1 MPTRFETL
9 EAPIICAVYCS
20 SIVSDSMAALPV
32 LDHHKPKSMHP
43 RNANSVRKPAESALN
58 LSLFSSTP
66 LPPPPPPSV
75 KSNSWETSGPDHQE
89 GDKDNGSSTVTRRRR
104 SCGSSGGGSSRRCY
118 AVDAEMV
125 TVRLTSGEE
134 KRAMVSVGIV
144 NDRLETVLYSRVAVP
159 EGCEVVDG
167 AFARVHG

>member
-1 MPTRFETL
+1 
-9 EAPIICAVYCS
+9 
-20 SIVSDSMAALPV
+20 MAALPV
-32 LDHHKPKSMHP
+32 LGHHKPKSTHP
-43 RNANSVRKPAESALN
+43 RNANSVRKPAESVLN

-66 LPPPPPPSV
+66 PQPPPSE
-75 KSNSWETSGPDHQE
+75 KSNSWENSDPDHQE
-89 GDKDNGSSTVTRRRR
+89 EGKDNSNSNGTRRRR
-104 SCGSSGGGSSRRCY
+104 SCASSGSRRCY

-159 EGCEVVDG
+159 EGCEIVDG